1 MQALARLLKEK
12 DIPICEGIST
22 AKLCT
27 FRIGGIAPLLA
38 RPTTQTKFV
47 EAIRL
52 CRSAGK
58 RFVILGRG
66 SNVLFG
72 DGTLDALLI
81 QTTSLTQ
88 VAFDSGSVF
97 AECGTSMMRLC
108 DLAADRGLAGFSFA
122 AGIPGSI
129 GGGIYMN
136 AGAHGKCVFD
146 VIKSV
151 TYYDIDLD
159 KIKTEFNH
167 QLNSNYRY
175 SCFQGKNAVILSA
188 TLTLCPGADRDALKE
203 EIRRLRALRRATQP
217 LELPNAGSTFRR
229 PEPMLPVGRLLDE
242 LLLKGKRIGDAAVSQ
257 KHAGFIV
264 NLGAARATDV
274 LALIR
279 EIQNTVK
286 KERGI
291 TLEPELCVILSRT

>member
-12 DIPICEGIST
+12 DIPTLECVST

-38 RPTTQTKFV
+38 RPTTQAEFV

-66 SNVLFG
+66 SNVLFE
-72 DGTLDALLI
+72 DEALDALLI
-81 QTTSLTQ
+81 QTTSLTRIT
-88 VAFDSGSVF
+88 FDNGSVF

-108 DLAADRGLAGFSFA
+108 NLAAERGLAGFSFA

-146 VIKSV
+146 VLESV
-151 TYYDIDLD
+151 TYYDINRD
-159 KIKTEFNH
+159 KIKTDFNY

-175 SCFQGKNAVILSA
+175 SCFQEKNAAILSA
-188 TLTLCPGADRDALKE
+188 TLTLHPGADRDALKK
-203 EIRRLRALRRATQP
+203 EICHLRALRRATQP

-229 PEPMLPVGRLLDE
+229 PDPALPVGRLLDE
-242 LLLKGKRIGDAAVSQ
+242 LSLKGKRIGDAALSQ